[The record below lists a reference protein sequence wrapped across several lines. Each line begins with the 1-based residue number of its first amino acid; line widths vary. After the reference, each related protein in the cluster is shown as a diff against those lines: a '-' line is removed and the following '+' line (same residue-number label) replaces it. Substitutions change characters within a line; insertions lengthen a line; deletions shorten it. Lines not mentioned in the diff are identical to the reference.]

1 MAKTISP
8 ALHNGGAETARTA
21 LASELT
27 ALVGE
32 SNRSYIQGITAA
44 AGHKVTTAKLRKIL
58 TGETDP
64 TLMDVLAIAGAL
76 DANPI
81 PLVIRTI
88 TAVSKDV

>member
-1 MAKTISP
+1 MTKTISP
-8 ALHNGGAETARTA
+8 KLNDGGVETARTA

-58 TGETDP
+58 AGETDP

-88 TAVSKDV
+88 TAVSKDI

>member
-1 MAKTISP
+1 MAKTITP
-8 ALHNGGAETARTA
+8 KLHDGGAETARTA

>member
-1 MAKTISP
+1 MTKTITP
-8 ALHNGGAETARTA
+8 KLNNGGAETARTT

-32 SNRSYIQGITAA
+32 SNRSYIQGVTDA
-44 AGHKVTTAKLRKIL
+44 AGHKVTTTRLRKIL

-64 TLMDVLAIAGAL
+64 TLMDILAIAGAL

-81 PLVIRTI
+81 PLVVRTI
-88 TAVSKDV
+88 TAVSKDI

>member
-1 MAKTISP
+1 MTKTISP
-8 ALHNGGAETARTA
+8 KLHDGGVETARTA

-27 ALVGE
+27 ALLGE

>member
-1 MAKTISP
+1 MTKTISP
-8 ALHNGGAETARTA
+8 KLHDGGVETARTA

-27 ALVGE
+27 ALLGE

-58 TGETDP
+58 AGETDP

>member
-1 MAKTISP
+1 MTKTISP
-8 ALHNGGAETARTA
+8 ALHNGGAETARTT

-27 ALVGE
+27 ALIGGYP
-32 SNRSYIQGITAA
+32 RSYIQDATAA

-64 TLMDVLAIAGAL
+64 TLIDILAITGAL

-88 TAVSKDV
+88 TAVSKDI

>member
-1 MAKTISP
+1 MTKTITP
-8 ALHNGGAETARTA
+8 KLNDGGAETARAT

-32 SNRSYIQGITAA
+32 TNRSYIQGITAA

-64 TLMDVLAIAGAL
+64 TLMDILAITGAL